1 MLIYQKRVFPE
12 DLQMNPSVYYLFA
25 DNDNRSGH
33 LQFRQN
39 NNFVGIRVKKDEHAF
54 DNSYWSDATY
64 DANVLKIK
72 HDFKIVNSLLLEL
85 VPVVYS
91 NETFDINVS
100 EYFKIS
106 PKTWAYI
113 EKYMQNIQLLSEK
126 KMWGQK

>member
-1 MLIYQKRVFPE
+1 
-12 DLQMNPSVYYLFA
+12 
-25 DNDNRSGH
+25 
-33 LQFRQN
+33 
-39 NNFVGIRVKKDEHAF
+39 
-54 DNSYWSDATY
+54 
-64 DANVLKIK
+64 LKIK

-85 VPVVYS
+85 APVVYS

-126 KMWGQK
+126 KM

>member
-126 KMWGQK
+126 KM

>member
-12 DLQMNPSVYYLFA
+12 DLQMNPSVYYLFS

-39 NNFVGIRVKKDEHAF
+39 SNFIGIRVKKDEHAF

-85 VPVVYS
+85 APVVYS